1 MSALICVILGIYVY
15 EVADSSNVQY
25 SSSLE
30 VNPYSDHLSAVH
42 WAALMISL
50 LLYRLRTTFGYPS
63 THSDQPNVGH
73 ELRLVSLL
81 VLASLVKHT
90 VVV

>member
-1 MSALICVILGIYVY
+1 
-15 EVADSSNVQY
+15 
-25 SSSLE
+25 
-30 VNPYSDHLSAVH
+30 
-42 WAALMISL
+42 MISL
-50 LLYRLRTTFGYPS
+50 LLYRLRTIFGYPS
-63 THSDQPNVGH
+63 THSGQPNVGH